1 MGETMNRLKLAGQ
14 LMILALMVGLATVAA
29 AQDVVHIVSGVVT
42 KIDKDAKTIAVKT
55 ADGTE
60 HVFKYSEKTAVH
72 GYQDASHEA
81 KKGAVDTY
89 FAGKEGTH
97 VVVHYTEK
105 GGDKVASSVEDF
117 GKDSLKDAKG
127 TITKVDQAA
136 HTVKIKTDDGA
147 EETYS
152 VGKNAA
158 KDSEKGAVHG
168 WDYTVAKVKE
178 GDKVAVQYTE
188 EAGKKVIHFFP

>member
-1 MGETMNRLKLAGQ
+1 MNRLKFAGQ
-14 LMILALMVGLATVAA
+14 LIVLALTVGLATSAL
-29 AQDVVHIVSGVVT
+29 AQDVVHIVSGIVT
-42 KIDKDAKTIAVKT
+42 KVDKDAKTIAVKT

-60 HVFKYSEKTAVH
+60 HVFKYSEKTAVS
-72 GYQDASHEA
+72 GYKDASHEA
-81 KKGAVDTY
+81 KKGALDAY

-105 GGDKVASSVEDF
+105 GGDKVASSVDDF
-117 GKDSLKDAKG
+117 GKDSLKDVKG

-136 HTVKIKTDDGA
+136 HTVKIKSDDGA

-158 KDSEKGAVHG
+158 KDSEKGVVHG
-168 WDYTVAKVKE
+168 WDYTVGKAKE

-188 EAGKKVIHFFP
+188 EAGKKVIHFFQ